1 MLKLKYELKRLPD
14 VEGRLNWMLSQVPKN
29 GPYIHISWDR
39 AYIEKEAAQLK
50 VGETKIIETGN

>member
-29 GPYIHISWDR
+29 GPYIDISWDI
-39 AYIEKEAAQLK
+39 ADIEKEAAQLK
-50 VGETKIIETGN
+50 VGETKIIEIGN